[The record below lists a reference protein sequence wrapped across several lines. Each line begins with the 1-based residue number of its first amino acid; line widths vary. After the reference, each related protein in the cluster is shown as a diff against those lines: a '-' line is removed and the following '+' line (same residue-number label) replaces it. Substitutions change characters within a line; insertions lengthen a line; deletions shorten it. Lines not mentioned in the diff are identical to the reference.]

1 MAEKLVVIARFSDY
15 IEAEMAR
22 QTLADGGIE
31 AVVTGANASS
41 VYPVPAIEGPEVQVL
56 DSQARKA
63 RRILNF
69 HQGQEL

>member
-1 MAEKLVVIARFSDY
+1 MAEKLVVIARFS
-15 IEAEMAR
+15 
-22 QTLADGGIE
+22 DGGIE

-63 RRILNF
+63 RRILKF